1 MSVSTNHDHQRRHA
15 KRRHDHRG
23 EDHHGHEE

>member
-1 MSVSTNHDHQRRHA
+1 MSLSTNHDHQHLHEE
-15 KRRHDHRG
+15 RRHDHRG